1 MKHAFKDTWQDKDCD
16 SEESL
21 SQESSSKKKREITK
35 TGFDSSNPAGKFMSH
50 KKTADALSIQNE

>member
-1 MKHAFKDTWQDKDCD
+1 MHDKIRIVTAKN
-16 SEESL
+16 L
-21 SQESSSKKKREITK
+21 RHKKSSSEKKREITK